1 MSAKPIALEDGLATL
16 RAENYAVEVREQ
28 HLLVHNVPYVNK
40 DKEVRRGTL
49 VCTYIESG
57 GQLLSPDNHQV
68 WFTGDFPCYAN
79 GLPMEQLRNDDQQR
93 ELFVGLTIRHRF
105 SNKPFGA
112 LNFSDHYSKMVH
124 YVRLLSDQA
133 RVIEPEANAC
143 TGVLEPRGVADSVFR
158 YADTASARAEIL
170 ALAAR
175 LALARVA
182 IVGLGG
188 TGSYILDQ
196 VSKTHVQEI
205 HLFDGDTM
213 EQHNAFR
220 SPGAATLEE
229 LQAHQP
235 KTEYFLKRYEP
246 MRRGIFSHAYFLDE
260 SNVGEL
266 EGFDF
271 VFVCVDQ
278 GPARRLIC
286 EFLQRQKIAFIDVG
300 MSVELVPE
308 TDKLIATCRF
318 TLCTPQQNEHF
329 ERYVPMDEDTQ
340 EALYRRNIQI
350 ADMNAMNAMLAVMKW
365 KQYFGFYQDEF
376 GAHQGTFT
384 VGTQSLT
391 RDVMTLVAEA
401 Q

>member
-1 MSAKPIALEDGLATL
+1 MAIL

-40 DKEVRRGTL
+40 DKKVHRGTL

-112 LNFSDHYSKMVH
+112 LNFSDHYTKMVH

-196 VSKTHVQEI
+196 VSKTHVQQV

-266 EGFDF
+266 AGFDF

-318 TLCTPQQNEHF
+318 TLSTPQQNEHF